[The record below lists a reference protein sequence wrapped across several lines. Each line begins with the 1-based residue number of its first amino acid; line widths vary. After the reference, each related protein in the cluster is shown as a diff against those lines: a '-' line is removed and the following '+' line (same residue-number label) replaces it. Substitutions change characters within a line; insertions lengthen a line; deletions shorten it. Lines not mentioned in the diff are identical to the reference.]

1 MARCFPEIHLEANRF
16 LSSEAKMKGTWPW
29 TGKRP
34 TRLPSAE
41 ALGWGKQGGQA
52 GSLWPVS
59 SGWTLQSQAREQKT
73 GGAACGLTT
82 VGLGGWGLPGSEVR
96 TPKFTIMSSLYPLT
110 PDE

>member
-41 ALGWGKQGGQA
+41 ALGRKEGETRRSGWLSVTSVLRLDPPESGT
-52 GSLWPVS
+52 STEDRRCRLWPDH
-59 SGWTLQSQAREQKT
+59 R
-73 GGAACGLTT
+73 GAGRMGAPRL
-82 VGLGGWGLPGSEVR
+82 
-96 TPKFTIMSSLYPLT
+96 
-110 PDE
+110 